1 MKAIITYIIC
11 TVFAAFAVL
20 VWALVKAAGMASRQ
34 EERWENEQDHTND
47 T

>member
-1 MKAIITYIIC
+1 MKTIIMYIIG

-20 VWALVKAAGMASRQ
+20 VLALIRSAGMASRQ

>member
-1 MKAIITYIIC
+1 MYIIG

-20 VWALVKAAGMASRQ
+20 VWALIRSAGMASRQ
-34 EERWENEQDHTND
+34 EERWKNEQDHTND